1 MAPAIEVRQSTA
13 GIRWILQSEARHSA
27 RLSRVINHVPQPTSI
42 TNRKAWHQ
50 ITSVADE
57 TETTKSAT
65 VLVEYAD
72 DTDTHEQR
80 RQRLKEIKEDLALR
94 FSDPLR
100 ETRAFH
106 TRRSQLR
113 FIKKAMAETTT
124 ATSIVSV
131 MFLPPNADRRSRRR
145 RKSGGECSKRL
156 RALKAKK
163 AIQRSDGISFPSILP
178 TRPKSGPRGDHPDR

>member
-1 MAPAIEVRQSTA
+1 
-13 GIRWILQSEARHSA
+13 
-27 RLSRVINHVPQPTSI
+27 
-42 TNRKAWHQ
+42 
-50 ITSVADE
+50 VADE

-113 FIKKAMAETTT
+113 FIKKAIATATT
-124 ATSIVSV
+124 ATSIAISTTFPSV
-131 MFLPPNADRRSRRR
+131 MFFT
-145 RKSGGECSKRL
+145 SKRSP
-156 RALKAKK
+156 
-163 AIQRSDGISFPSILP
+163 IM
-178 TRPKSGPRGDHPDR
+178 TRNLHSRYGP